1 MLQIN
6 TFCNLSKMKIFKSY
20 EQILT
25 KTFYFASPIFVE
37 ALDAKWSPPE
47 FLQNFRKWFKASI
60 KFTKL
65 LLDPFA
71 NKEENMRG
79 GGSENRHGIFSL
91 SLQGI
96 HWRHDAVAA
105 VPHAALLSP
114 GPPSLVDKEG
124 TARALPL
131 SPCSLF
137 LSPHE
142 TLAAHLPPPPCR
154 APCRRLR
161 SPQS

>member
-1 MLQIN
+1 M
-6 TFCNLSKMKIFKSY
+6 
-20 EQILT
+20 
-25 KTFYFASPIFVE
+25 E
-37 ALDAKWSPPE
+37 ALTAKWSPPE

-71 NKEENMRG
+71 NKEENRRG
-79 GGSENRHGIFSL
+79 GFQKIAMASSSL

-96 HWRHDAVAA
+96 HWRHDVVAA

-131 SPCSLF
+131 SLPCSLY
-137 LSPHE
+137 SPLE
-142 TLAAHLPPPPCR
+142 P
-154 APCRRLR
+154 
-161 SPQS
+161 